1 MGHEYLTYENEC
13 EAEDKI
19 ITLENHDLQSI
30 LRTYLRKQ
38 AFFFRAEVYAR
49 NEIR

>member
-19 ITLENHDLQSI
+19 ITVLENHDLQSI

-38 AFFFRAEVYAR
+38 AFFSEQRFMKEMK
-49 NEIR
+49 

>member
-19 ITLENHDLQSI
+19 ITVLENHDLQSI

-38 AFFFRAEVYAR
+38 AFFQSRGLCKK
-49 NEIR
+49 